1 MKILTPNAKYGFEI
15 DDKLL
20 EQVDLRDS
28 MQVVKE
34 AWVENVYQIQVGDFF
49 DTGVFIDL
57 GANIGAV
64 SLYVASFNDNRDGK
78 PIKVISYEPEPN
90 NLKYLSKNVKDNH
103 KIEQVKIITKAVYDY
118 NGKMK
123 ITNRGGN
130 STLNTGEGADVEVIP
145 LRDVFIDNKI
155 GECDVMKIDIEGAEY
170 AVLLGAEVE
179 TLQKI
184 KYLTLEFTG
193 TTLEQFGKL
202 TAHLAQVF
210 NLHIIGT
217 PQKGGYIY
225 GRRY

>member
-1 MKILTPNAKYGFEI
+1 MKILTPNAKYAFDI

-28 MQVVKE
+28 AQVVKE
-34 AWVENVYQIQVGDFF
+34 TWVENVYQIQVGDFF
-49 DTGVFIDL
+49 DTGIFIDL

-64 SLYVASFNDNRDGK
+64 SLYVASFNDNRDSN
-78 PIKVISYEPEPN
+78 PIRVIAYEPEPT
-90 NLKYLSKNVKDNH
+90 NLKYLSKNIKANH
-103 KIEQVKIITKAVYDY
+103 KIEQIKIVNKAVYDFE
-118 NGKMK
+118 GTMK

-130 STLNTGEGADVEVIP
+130 STLNTGEGEDVEVIP
-145 LRDVFIDNKI
+145 LRDVFKNNKI
-155 GECDVMKIDIEGAEY
+155 SECDVMKIDIESAEY
-170 AVLLGAEVE
+170 AVLLGADVE
-179 TLQKI
+179 TLQRI

-193 TTLEQFGKL
+193 TSLEQFGKL
-202 TAHLAQVF
+202 TAHLAQVY

>member
-1 MKILTPNAKYGFEI
+1 MKLLTPNAKYSFEI

-20 EQVDLRDS
+20 EQVDLKDS

-78 PIKVISYEPEPN
+78 PIKVIAYEPEPH
-90 NLKYLSKNVKDNH
+90 NLKYLSGNVKTNQKVEQI
-103 KIEQVKIITKAVYDY
+103 KIVNKAVYDY
-118 NGKMK
+118 AGKMK

-130 STLNTGEGADVEVIP
+130 SQLNTGEGAEVEVIP
-145 LRDVFIDNKI
+145 LRDVFTDNKI

-179 TLQKI
+179 TLRKI

-193 TTLEQFGKL
+193 TSLEQFGKL
-202 TAHLAQVF
+202 VAHLAQVF

-217 PQKGGYIY
+217 PQNGGYIY